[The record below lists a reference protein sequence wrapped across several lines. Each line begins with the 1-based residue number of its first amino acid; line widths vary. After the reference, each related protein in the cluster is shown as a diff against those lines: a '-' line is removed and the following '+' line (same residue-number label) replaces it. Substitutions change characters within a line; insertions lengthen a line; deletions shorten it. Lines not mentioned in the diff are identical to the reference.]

1 MAITKK
7 DLELLA
13 WAVRT
18 LDISDEAY
26 ERYIFHRTQTAT
38 DLGLS
43 REEWNKER
51 IAEEIARVCKVSNPQ
66 FNHERFMDAAV
77 R

>member
-13 WAVRT
+13 HAVRT

-26 ERYIFHRTQTAT
+26 ERYIYRRTQFAS

-43 REEWNKER
+43 REEWDKER
-51 IAEEIARVCKVSNPQ
+51 IAEAIATVCRVSNPR
-66 FNHERFMDAAV
+66 FDTERFMDAAV